1 MTNPF
6 GAAASF
12 DASGRVVPMRRDHYG
27 LKIIDPVRWSGKSLP
42 TRRWIVDGL
51 IPMGAVTMLGG
62 DGGLGKS
69 LLTMQLLTAAAA
81 RQGWLG
87 MGVMPCKAFGVYCE
101 DETDE
106 LHRRMADIV
115 GAYGL
120 GFDDLENLQ
129 MVSRVGMPNEL
140 WQVDKYGKPN
150 GESEFYSQIL
160 NEAKAFGAQLIVLD
174 GLHDLFPGNENSRPE
189 ARRFINM
196 LRRIALETDGAV
208 VLCAHPSLSGLNS
221 GSGTAGSTAW
231 NNAVRSRLYLTKPK
245 EEDDT
250 DRDARVLK
258 SMKSNYGKTGD
269 EIRIRW
275 KEGVFVTDAG
285 MGGSVVDHLSRQ
297 KAFLECLRAAKEQGR
312 YASDAKNSPRFA
324 PKLLASFPAAKG
336 IGQRSLERA
345 MNELF
350 ASGKIQV
357 ASVSGADRHPISAIV
372 EVVS

>member
-1 MTNPF
+1 MIPT
-6 GAAASF
+6 ATTF
-12 DASGRVVPMRRDHYG
+12 DANGRVVPMRRDHFG
-27 LKIIDPVRWSGKSLP
+27 LNIIDPVRWSGVTLP
-42 TRRWIVDGL
+42 SRRWIVDGL
-51 IPMGAVTMLGG
+51 IPMGAVTMLAG

-81 RQGWLG
+81 HKPWLG

-106 LHRRMADIV
+106 LHRRMADILD
-115 GAYGL
+115 ASGL
-120 GFDDLENLQ
+120 DFGDLENLSL
-129 MVSRVGMPNEL
+129 VSRVGMPNEL

-150 GESEFYSQIL
+150 GESDFYKQIL
-160 NEAKAFGAQLIVLD
+160 NESKAFGAQLIVLD

-231 NNAVRSRLYLTKPK
+231 NNAVRSRLYLTRPK

-275 KEGVFVTDAG
+275 KEGVFVTDTG
-285 MGGSVVDHLSRQ
+285 MGNDVVDHIARQ
-297 KAFLECLRAAKEQGR
+297 KAFLEALRAAKASGR
-312 YASDAKNSPRFA
+312 NPSEAKNSPRYA
-324 PKLLASFPAAKG
+324 PKLLATFPAAKG
-336 IGQRSLERA
+336 IGVRGLERA

-350 ASGKIQV
+350 ASGKIEV
-357 ASVSGADRHPISAIV
+357 GSVIGADRHPQSCIV
-372 EVVS
+372 EVTP